1 MRGMKDE
8 FVSRGIDV
16 QAAHIERRAGRER
29 RTRSL
34 IAYWRGALA
43 PRRFSGRRTVDH
55 IYPTIDW
62 HPARVFALVMAILC
76 LCVADGV
83 LTVVLI
89 SNGAIEANPV
99 MALFVPHALG
109 WFAAVKL
116 TLTTLGIVILVA
128 CSRMRLF
135 RTIPGETLLYA
146 ILACYLALVIYELR
160 MLDSIARA

>member
-1 MRGMKDE
+1 MKGK
-8 FVSRGIDV
+8 FINRGIDV
-16 QAAHIERRAGRER
+16 QAAQAERRAGRER

-34 IAYWRGALA
+34 IAYWRGALT
-43 PRRFSGRRTVDH
+43 PRRRSGRRTVDH

-62 HPARVFALVMAILC
+62 HPARVFALVMLILT

-89 SNGAIEANPV
+89 ANGAVEANPV

-116 TLTTLGIVILVA
+116 TLTTLGVMVLVA

-135 RTIPGETLLYA
+135 RVFSGEILLYA
-146 ILACYLALVIYELR
+146 ILACYVALVIYEVH
-160 MLDSIARA
+160 MLGTITQA